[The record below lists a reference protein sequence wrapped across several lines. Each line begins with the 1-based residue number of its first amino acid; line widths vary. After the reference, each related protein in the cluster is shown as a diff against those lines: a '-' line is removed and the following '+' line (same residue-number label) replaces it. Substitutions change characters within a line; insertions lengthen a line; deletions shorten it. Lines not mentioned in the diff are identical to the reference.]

1 MILAEEHIFNE
12 HVKEASIYTNVKKI
26 LFYVVRWN
34 TDYDDVITYGDV

>member
-12 HVKEASIYTNVKKI
+12 NVKEASIYTNVKKI

-34 TDYDDVITYGDV
+34 TNYDDVITYGDV